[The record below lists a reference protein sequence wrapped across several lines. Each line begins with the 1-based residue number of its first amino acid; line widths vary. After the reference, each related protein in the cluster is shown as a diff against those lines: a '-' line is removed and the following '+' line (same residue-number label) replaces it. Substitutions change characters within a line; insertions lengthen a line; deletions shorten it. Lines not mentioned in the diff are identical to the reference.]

1 MAQQYFEATKEQ
13 KKLADIGRAMMDYSE
28 NYGKEFGLGQLTDD
42 GLRVLNN
49 LSHVGNLLTHY
60 GAPFG
65 TSQKDFSEADMV
77 LIANFMKK
85 ELDIPSK

>member
-1 MAQQYFEATKEQ
+1 MQFFEATKEQ
-13 KKLADIGRAMMDYSE
+13 KKLADIGRAMMDFSE
-28 NYGKEFGLGQLTDD
+28 NYGVDNSLGKLKEE

-65 TSQKDFSEADMV
+65 TTLKNFTDADME
-77 LIANFMKK
+77 LISKFMKK
-85 ELDIPSK
+85 ELDFPCK

>member
-1 MAQQYFEATKEQ
+1 MAQQFFEATKEQ
-13 KKLADIGRAMMDYSE
+13 KQLADIGRAMMDYSE
-28 NYGKEFGLGQLTDD
+28 NYGKEFSLGQLKEE

-65 TSQKDFSEADMV
+65 TTQKDFTAEDMQ
-77 LIANFMKK
+77 LISKFMKK
-85 ELDIPSK
+85 ELDFPSK